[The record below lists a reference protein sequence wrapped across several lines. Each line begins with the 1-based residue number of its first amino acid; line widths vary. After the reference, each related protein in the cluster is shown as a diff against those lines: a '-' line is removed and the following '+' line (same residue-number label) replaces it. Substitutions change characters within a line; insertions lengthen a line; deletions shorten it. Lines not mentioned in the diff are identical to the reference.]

1 MNLFFRCLGWGA
13 LAGLMWVSSER
24 AFATAKDAK
33 GAKDTHKVSS
43 RYTSALPPAVSQAL
57 AHAGVPR
64 GATSFEVK
72 AIDGDVAPRLSH
84 RSTADMNPASVM
96 KLVTT
101 FSALD
106 ILGPDF
112 TWKTG
117 FYTDGTLGKGVLN
130 GNLIIK
136 GGGDPKWVLERIE
149 ENFRTLQ
156 VLGVQRITGDIVL
169 DNSVFDLPAHNPAE
183 FDGDPLRN
191 YNSAPDGLLVNFK
204 ALILKFVPDPQTQTI
219 RVLSEP
225 PMADVTIDTQVV
237 ATTDVCGDWRSG
249 LRADFS
255 NPNKVQFNGS
265 YSARCGENIWP
276 VAYVE
281 PASYAIRVIKA
292 MHKASGGVLD
302 GKVRYGALPRT
313 ALLLWQAPSLP
324 LSQII
329 ADVNKFSNNVMAQQ
343 VFLTLSAQYSTFNT
357 SLHFPGA
364 PRTGNFTRSAAA
376 VQNWWRD
383 RFGRTVKAPTLDNGS
398 GLSRSERITAQSLS
412 ELLKLAAKHQN
423 ADVFINSLSIAGV
436 DGTAVNMAKR
446 GIAVNAI
453 GNAQLKTGTLRDVAS
468 VAGYAIGKSG
478 KRYSVVGLI
487 NHANAATARSALD
500 ALVEWAVVDD

>member
-1 MNLFFRCLGWGA
+1 MKRFFLCACLLGCSA
-13 LAGLMWVSSER
+13 STI
-24 AFATAKDAK
+24 AFAQAQSPA
-33 GAKDTHKVSS
+33 SS
-43 RYTSALPPAVSQAL
+43 QNIPSAITQAL
-57 AHAGVPR
+57 ARAGVPR
-64 GATSFEVK
+64 DAASFEVRELN
-72 AIDGDVAPRLSH
+72 GDKSPRLSYK
-84 RSTADMNPASVM
+84 AAVAMNPASVM

-101 FSALD
+101 YSALD
-106 ILGPDF
+106 ILGPTF

-117 FYTDGTLGKGVLN
+117 FYTDGALSKGVLN

-149 ENFRTLQ
+149 ENFKTLQ

-169 DNSVFDLPAHNPAE
+169 DNSVFELPEKNSAD
-183 FDGDPLRN
+183 FDGEPMRP

-225 PMADVTIDTQVV
+225 PMADVAIDGQVT
-237 ATTDVCGDWRSG
+237 ATTDGCGDWRSA

-255 NPNKVQFNGS
+255 NPNKVQFSGS
-265 YSARCGENIWP
+265 YSVRCGENTWP
-276 VAYVE
+276 VAYIE
-281 PASYAIRVIKA
+281 PASYAIRVVKA

-302 GKVRYGALPRT
+302 GKVRYGTMPRT

-329 ADVNKFSNNVMAQQ
+329 ADVNKYSNNVMAQQ
-343 VFLTLSAQYSTFNT
+343 VFLTLSAQYSTFNS
-357 SLHFPGA
+357 SLHLPGA
-364 PRTGNFTRSAAA
+364 QRTGNFVRSATT
-376 VQNWWRD
+376 VQNWWRE
-383 RFGRTVKAPTLDNGS
+383 RFGRTVKAPILDNGS
-398 GLSRSERITAQSLS
+398 GLSRKERITAQSLS
-412 ELLKLAAKHQN
+412 ELLRLAASSPHN
-423 ADVFINSLSIAGV
+423 DVFINSLSVAGV
-436 DGTAVNMAKR
+436 DGTAANMAKR

-453 GNAQLKTGTLRDVAS
+453 GNAQLKTGTLRDVAA

-487 NHANAATARSALD
+487 NHPNASAARPALD
-500 ALVEWAVVDD
+500 ALVEWAVLDD

>member
-1 MNLFFRCLGWGA
+1 MNRFYFYACLLGF
-13 LAGLMWVSSER
+13 LANSSL
-24 AFATAKDAK
+24 
-33 GAKDTHKVSS
+33 
-43 RYTSALPPAVSQAL
+43 SAQNLPPSVTQAL
-57 AHAGVPR
+57 ARAGVPR
-64 GATSFEVK
+64 EATSFEVR
-72 AIDGDVAPRLSH
+72 ALSGDVAPRLSYKAGV
-84 RSTADMNPASVM
+84 SMNPASVM

-101 FSALD
+101 YSALD
-106 ILGPDF
+106 ILGADF

-117 FYTDGTLGKGVLN
+117 FYTDGSLGKGVLN

-136 GGGDPKWVLERIE
+136 GGGDPKWVLERME
-149 ENFRTLQ
+149 ENFKTLQ
-156 VLGVQRITGDIVL
+156 TLGVQRITGDIIL
-169 DNSVFDLPAHNPAE
+169 DNSVFELSEKNSAD
-183 FDGDPLRN
+183 FDGEPMRP

-225 PMADVTIDTQVV
+225 PMADVAIDAQVT
-237 ATTDVCGDWRSG
+237 ATTD
-249 LRADFS
+249 
-255 NPNKVQFNGS
+255 PNKVHFSGN
-265 YSARCGENIWP
+265 YSVRCGENTWP

-281 PASYAIRVIKA
+281 PASYAIRVVKA

-302 GKVRYGALPRT
+302 GKVRYGVMPRT

-343 VFLTLSAQYSTFNT
+343 VFLTLSAQYSNFNS
-357 SLHFPGA
+357 SLHLPGA
-364 PRTGNFTRSAAA
+364 PRTGNFVRSAAT

-398 GLSRSERITAQSLS
+398 GLSRKERITAQSLS
-412 ELLKLAAKHQN
+412 ELLRLAAARPN
-423 ADVFINSLSIAGV
+423 SDVFVNSLSVAGV
-436 DGTAVNMAKR
+436 DGTATNMAKR

-453 GNAQLKTGTLRDVAS
+453 GNAQLKTGTLRDVAA
-468 VAGYAIGKSG
+468 VAGYATGKSG

-487 NHANAATARSALD
+487 NHPNAAAARPALD
-500 ALVEWAVVDD
+500 ALVEWAVLDD